1 MLYAVLCLFIF
12 GALNVVKDVAGQS
25 VKKAVGHVVNAKS
38 IASTAERRASYEV
51 GKDLVTRDLANVRV
65 NEAFEEVSFEDTNKR
80 TRVRR
85 FAVSMSS
92 EGRRVD
98 IKGFLMTRQSHW

>member
-1 MLYAVLCLFIF
+1 M
-12 GALNVVKDVAGQS
+12 
-25 VKKAVGHVVNAKS
+25 
-38 IASTAERRASYEV
+38 
-51 GKDLVTRDLANVRV
+51 RV
-65 NEAFEEVSFEDTNKR
+65 NEAFEEVSFEDTNTR

-98 IKGFLMTRQSHW
+98 IKGFSMTRQSQW

>member
-1 MLYAVLCLFIF
+1 MYAVLCLFTF
-12 GALNVVKDVAGQS
+12 GALNVVKDVAGES
-25 VKKAVGHVVNAKS
+25 VKKAVGQVVKAKS
-38 IASTAERRASYEV
+38 IASTAERRASKEV
-51 GKDLVTRDLANVRV
+51 GKDLVTRDLANLRV
-65 NEAFEEVSFEDTNKR
+65 NEAFEEVSFEDANTR

-98 IKGFLMTRQSHW
+98 IKGFSMTRQSHW